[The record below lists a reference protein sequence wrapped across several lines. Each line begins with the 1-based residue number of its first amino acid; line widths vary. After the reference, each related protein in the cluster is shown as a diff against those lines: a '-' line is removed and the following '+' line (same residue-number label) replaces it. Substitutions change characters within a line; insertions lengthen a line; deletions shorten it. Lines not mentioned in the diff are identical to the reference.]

1 MNFPETLAYL
11 RQQLLSIAGV
21 TEANLF
27 RTIQLPVT
35 GIHEADEEYEAAT
48 VYTVTG
54 GEAFIDWEERSVR
67 VQINISI
74 RDKLDASEKDLDG
87 RAEAAFIL
95 LDDDEHVIDITPITD
110 VFLTEENLVS
120 RDFTIT
126 MT

>member
-1 MNFPETLAYL
+1 MRTH
-11 RQQLLSIAGV
+11 RQSVPTA
-21 TEANLF
+21 
-27 RTIQLPVT
+27 QLPVT
-35 GIHEADEEYEAAT
+35 GTHEADDEAAT

-54 GEAFIDWEERSVR
+54 GESLIDWEERSVR

-95 LDDDEHVIDITPITD
+95 LDNDDHVIDITPITD

-126 MT
+126 MTSQGVISPSP